1 MFRYKDLLDDSGE
14 PGKKKNPSSS
24 LNFQAA
30 MSQSEPS
37 KEEEGAEDGKKVKKP
52 SNPEDEAQKA
62 LSEAFMKFRSCGID
76 EIKLKVMSAPEKH
89 KESSVFI
96 ASKAQIELAKQRE
109 LLQRKMDSELQ
120 AMDPTHKKIAQTN
133 KQLKAILAKEN
144 KLKDPFRTKKAV
156 TFTINLASEEDEDLD
171 EDEQA
176 EYDSMDGS
184 TLKEQSSPERVVRD
198 VESKNSKSSSK
209 KASPTKKAKVLVVNA
224 TDDVQELNQKS
235 TKASVLSKSQRNS

>member
-1 MFRYKDLLDDSGE
+1 
-14 PGKKKNPSSS
+14 
-24 LNFQAA
+24 

-37 KEEEGAEDGKKVKKP
+37 KEEEGVEDGKKVKKP

-76 EIKLKVMSAPEKH
+76 EIKLKVMSTPEKH

-109 LLQRKMDSELQ
+109 LLQRKMDSEQQ

-184 TLKEQSSPERVVRD
+184 QLTLKEQSSPDKVARD
-198 VESKNSKSSSK
+198 VESNNSKSSSK

-224 TDDVQELNQKS
+224 TDEVQELNQKS